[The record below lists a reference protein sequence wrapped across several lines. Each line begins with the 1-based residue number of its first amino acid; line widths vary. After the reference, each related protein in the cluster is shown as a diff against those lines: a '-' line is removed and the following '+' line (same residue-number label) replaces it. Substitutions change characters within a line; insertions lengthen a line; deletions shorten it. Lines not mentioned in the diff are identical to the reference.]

1 MESQS
6 IFIIQR
12 SRFNSVLYTF
22 QTVPKPREPSPAKIM
37 SSVGAARL
45 PSTRTIKKVEK
56 PRPLKN
62 ITRKSTCES
71 YDDVMK
77 LVDIVLDRMHN
88 KEDNVRQD
96 IGLMASHLKLNGQ
109 QLESIYGDQL
119 DRSFFALRNFAN
131 NDQLDILT
139 RLHLLELIELRA
151 MHWSFADDTAE
162 YYQVDTFFIL
172 IFSVFTASF

>member
-1 MESQS
+1 
-6 IFIIQR
+6 
-12 SRFNSVLYTF
+12 
-22 QTVPKPREPSPAKIM
+22 M

-88 KEDNVRQD
+88 KEENVRQD

-151 MHWSFADDTAE
+151 MHWSFSDDTAE
-162 YYQVDTFFIL
+162 YYQVDTF
-172 IFSVFTASF
+172 IFSVFTASFSLFPRTILFMFFSLVYLISRRGLARASKI